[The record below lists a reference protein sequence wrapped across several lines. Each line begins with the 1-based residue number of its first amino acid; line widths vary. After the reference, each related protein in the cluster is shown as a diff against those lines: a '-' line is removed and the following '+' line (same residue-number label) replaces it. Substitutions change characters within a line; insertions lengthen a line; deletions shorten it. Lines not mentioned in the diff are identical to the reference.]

1 MEIIS
6 LLPERYEDNRATKIS
21 SNSFIRFT
29 FFEHSDYIRK
39 YVTKKR
45 YSNNPNK
52 QHKIKYLS
60 QIDLPLNTE
69 VIRDQLI
76 TEYHADKYDFFP
88 NLLYQSIQKH
98 GGNINEIVSAM
109 KESVSNAGEKIEEV
123 WDNTNLTSEAAQ
135 LAAGYGT
142 RLLLEYEPGDQMA
155 KNFFS
160 GAKFAEGVA
169 YNPNIRAT
177 FIGESQPPREFQ
189 FLFKLTPKSK
199 KEVKNIRRAEY
210 IFTTSALPKLW
221 TGKAGLE
228 SKYIN
233 HFKYPKKVKI
243 EVYID
248 NKPYERFKFL
258 DSVIMD
264 FSFNQNTDSSS
275 DDYDTFIK
283 DESGE
288 IFALNFEISMT
299 ILETKIFTRNDAE
312 EVY

>member
-1 MEIIS
+1 MEIVS
-6 LLPERYEDNRATKIS
+6 LLPEKYEDNKATKIS

-45 YSNNPNK
+45 YSNNLNK

-76 TEYHADKYDFFP
+76 TEYHADQYDFFP

-98 GGNINEIVSAM
+98 GGNINEIISAM
-109 KESVSNAGEKIEEV
+109 KESVSNAGKKVEDIWNK
-123 WDNTNLTSEAAQ
+123 TSLTSEAAQ
-135 LAAGYGT
+135 LAAGFAAQT
-142 RLLLEYEPGDQMA
+142 LAYEGSGQIE
-155 KNFFS
+155 KNFIS

-177 FIGESQPPREFQ
+177 FVGESQPPREFQ

-243 EVYID
+243 QVYID
-248 NKPYERFKFL
+248 NKPYEKFKFL

-264 FSFNQNTDSSS
+264 FTFNQNTDRSS

>member
-1 MEIIS
+1 MEIVS
-6 LLPERYEDNRATKIS
+6 LLPEKYEDNKATKIS

-76 TEYHADKYDFFP
+76 TEYHADQYNFFP

-98 GGNINEIVSAM
+98 GGNINEIISAM
-109 KESVSNAGEKIEEV
+109 KESVSNAGKKVEDIRNK
-123 WDNTNLTSEAAQ
+123 TNLTSEAAQ
-135 LAAGYGT
+135 LAAGFAAQT
-142 RLLLEYEPGDQMA
+142 LAYEGSDEME
-155 KNFFS
+155 KNFIS

-177 FIGESQPPREFQ
+177 FVGESQPPREFQ

-221 TGKAGLE
+221 TGMAGLE

-243 EVYID
+243 QVYID

-264 FSFNQNTDSSS
+264 FSFNQNIDGSS

-288 IFALNFEISMT
+288 IFALTFEISMT